1 MEWCSMP
8 NQKPR
13 TTRGPRRGEST
24 RDPYRL
30 LFENNPHP
38 MWVYDLETLAFLAV
52 NDTAVRRYG
61 YSREEFLGMTIKG
74 ICPPEDVPVLPEN
87 VAQGSEGLDEARVW
101 RHRTKDGTSI
111 EVEIVSRTLTF
122 ADRRAE
128 LVLAQDVTDR
138 RRAAQALRESE
149 RRLATL
155 FRSSPDMVGIVSLTE
170 GRYLDV
176 SDGYGQVL
184 GYARD
189 ELIGRTIHELGIW
202 VDALP
207 RATLVDALTRDGAVR
222 NWEIQYRTKSGRVVI
237 GLVSAELI
245 DYAGAPCVLS
255 VTRDIT
261 ERKQT
266 EAALRESEA
275 KLRSIFRATPAG
287 IGVVVHRVLKAANQR
302 LCEMVGYAEDE
313 LVNQSARLLYPTDEA
328 FAYVGR
334 EKYAQIAAAGVGTV
348 ETRWRRKDGTLLD
361 VLLSSAPMEPGNWDA
376 EVIFTALDITDRTRA
391 AEERKQLEEQM
402 QHVQKLESL
411 GVLAGGIAHDFNN
424 LLMAILGNADLALL
438 ALPPDSPARQHL
450 QEIERASRRAADLC
464 RQMLAYSGK
473 GRFVVERH
481 DLSELVREMT
491 HMLEVSVSKRATV
504 EYRFASDLPAVEADA
519 TQLRQIVMNLMT
531 NASEALGDQRGTIAV
546 TTGTRRFHRA
556 FLRESLLGAD
566 LAEGDYVYLEVADTG
581 CGMDAATRER
591 IFDPFFTTKFAGRG
605 LGLAAVLGIVRGHGG
620 AIRVQSAPAQGST
633 FTVLLPAVPG
643 VVRAETR
650 RAGADA
656 DWQGAGTVLLVD
668 DEEAVRTVGARML
681 EWSGFQVLS
690 VADGDEALAV
700 YRQHADAIVCVLLDL
715 TMPGLSG
722 EETFAELRR
731 LRGDVRVV
739 LSSGYD
745 ADEVAGRFEGQGPA
759 GFIQKPYTMEA
770 LRAALRRALQ

>member
-1 MEWCSMP
+1 MP
-8 NQKPR
+8 TRKPKPP
-13 TTRGPRRGEST
+13 RGLRRGGPT
-24 RDPYRL
+24 RQPTQEPYRL
-30 LFENNPHP
+30 LFENNPHA

-61 YSREEFLGMTIKG
+61 YSREEFLGMTIKD
-74 ICPPEDVPVLPEN
+74 IRPPEDVPALPEN
-87 VAQGSEGLDEARVW
+87 VARVGEGLDEAGIW
-101 RHRTKDGTSI
+101 RHRKKDGTII
-111 EVEIVSRTLTF
+111 EVEIVSHALTF
-122 ADRRAE
+122 ADRKTE
-128 LVLAQDVTDR
+128 LVLAQDLTLR
-138 RRAAQALRESE
+138 RQAEHALRESE

-155 FRSSPDMVGIVSLTE
+155 FRSSPDMVGIVSLAD

-176 SDGYGQVL
+176 NDGYGRVL

-189 ELIGRTIHELGIW
+189 ELIGRTIHEMGIW
-202 VDALP
+202 ADALP
-207 RATLVDALTRDGAVR
+207 RATLVEALTRDRAVR
-222 NWEIQYRTKSGRVVI
+222 NWEIQYRTKAGRIII

-245 DYAGAPCVLS
+245 DYAGTPCVLS
-255 VTRDIT
+255 VTRDVT

-287 IGVVVHRVLKAANQR
+287 IGVVVNRVLKSANQR
-302 LCEMVGYAEDE
+302 LCAMVGYAEEE
-313 LVNQSARLLYPTDEA
+313 LVNQSARLLYPTDED

-334 EKYAQIAAAGVGTV
+334 EKYAQIEATGVGTV

-361 VLLSSAPMEPGNWDA
+361 VLLSSAPMEPNNWGA
-376 EVIFTALDITDRTRA
+376 GVIFTALDITDRTRA
-391 AEERKQLEEQM
+391 AEERQRLEEQM
-402 QHVQKLESL
+402 RHAQKLESL

-438 ALPPDSPARQHL
+438 ALPPASPARQHL

-481 DLSELVREMT
+481 DLSGLVREMV
-491 HMLEVSVSKRATV
+491 HMLAVSVSKRATV
-504 EYRFASDLPAVEADA
+504 EYRFASGLPAVEADA

-531 NASEALGDQRGTIAV
+531 NASEALGDRRGTITV
-546 TTGTRRFHRA
+546 TTGTRSVDRD

-566 LAEGDYVYLEVADTG
+566 LAEGEFVYLEVADTG
-581 CGMDAATRER
+581 CGMDAATRDR

-620 AIRVQSAPAQGST
+620 AIRVRSAPTEGST
-633 FTVLLPAVPG
+633 FTVLFPAVPG

-650 RAGADA
+650 RAGADT
-656 DWQGAGTVLLVD
+656 DWRGAGTVLLVD

-690 VADGDEALAV
+690 AADGDEALAV
-700 YRQHADAIVCVLLDL
+700 YRQRADTIVCVLLDL

-731 LRGDVRVV
+731 VRGDVRVV

-745 ADEVAGRFEGQGPA
+745 ADEVAGRFEGRGPD

-770 LRAALRRALQ
+770 LRDVLRRALQ

>member
-1 MEWCSMP
+1 MP
-8 NQKPR
+8 TQKPR
-13 TTRGPRRGEST
+13 PTRGSRHRGPVRE
-24 RDPYRL
+24 PYQL
-30 LFENNPHP
+30 LFEANPHP

-61 YSREEFLGMTIKG
+61 YSREEFLGMTIKD
-74 ICPPEDVPVLPEN
+74 IRPPEDVPALLEN
-87 VAQGSEGLDEARVW
+87 VARVGEGLDEAGVW
-101 RHRTKDGTSI
+101 RHRAKDGTLI
-111 EVEIVSRTLTF
+111 EAEIVSHPLTF
-122 ADRRAE
+122 VGRKAE

-138 RRAAQALRESE
+138 RRMEWTLRESE

-155 FRSSPDMVGIVSLTE
+155 FRSVPDMVGIVSVAE

-176 SDGYGQVL
+176 NDGYGRIL

-189 ELIGRTIHELGIW
+189 ELLGRTIHELGIW
-202 VDALP
+202 ADALP
-207 RATLVDALTRDGAVR
+207 RATLVEALMRDGAVR
-222 NWEIQYRTKSGRVVI
+222 NWEIQYRTKAGRVII

-245 DYAGAPCVLS
+245 DYAGVPCVLS
-255 VTRDIT
+255 VTRDVT
-261 ERKQT
+261 ERAHAET
-266 EAALRESEA
+266 ALRASEA
-275 KLRSIFRATPAG
+275 KLRSIFRAAPVG
-287 IGVVVHRVLKAANQR
+287 VGVVVHRVLKAANQR

-313 LVNQSARLLYPTDEA
+313 LVNQSARLLYPTDED
-328 FAYVGR
+328 FAIVGR
-334 EKYAQIAAAGVGTV
+334 DKYAQIETTGVGTV
-348 ETRWRRKDGTLLD
+348 ETRWRRKDGALLD
-361 VLLSSAPMEPGNWDA
+361 VLLSSAPIEPDDWAAG
-376 EVIFTALDITDRTRA
+376 VIFTALDITDRTRA
-391 AEERKQLEEQM
+391 AEERQRFEEQM
-402 QHVQKLESL
+402 RHAQKLESL

-438 ALPPDSPARQHL
+438 ALPPASPARQYV

-481 DLSELVREMT
+481 DLSELVREMA
-491 HMLEVSVSKRATV
+491 HMLEVSVSRRATV
-504 EYRFASDLPAVEADA
+504 EYRFTPDLPAVEADA

-531 NASEALGDQRGTIAV
+531 NASEALGDRRGTITV
-546 TTGTRRFHRA
+546 TTGTRRFDRA

-566 LAEGDYVYLEVADTG
+566 LAEGEYVYLEVADTG

-681 EWSGFQVLS
+681 EWSGFQVLT
-690 VADGDEALAV
+690 AGDGDEALAA

-731 LRGDVRVV
+731 VRGDVRVV

-745 ADEVAGRFEGQGPA
+745 ADEVAGRFEGRGPD

-770 LRAALRRALQ
+770 LRETLRRALQ